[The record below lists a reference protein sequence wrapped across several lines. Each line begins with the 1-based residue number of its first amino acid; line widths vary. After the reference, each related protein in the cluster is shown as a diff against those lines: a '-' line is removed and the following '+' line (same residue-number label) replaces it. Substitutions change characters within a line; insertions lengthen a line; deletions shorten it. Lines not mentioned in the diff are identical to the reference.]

1 MSNPIINVLVHKVW
15 YDENDK
21 YHREDGPAYES
32 SDVNV
37 WYIHGKRH
45 REDGPAYESS
55 DVNVWYIHGKRH
67 RVDGPAVEWINGDKC
82 WCYRGD
88 EINCNSQQEFERLIK
103 LKAFW

>member
-21 YHREDGPAYES
+21 Y
-32 SDVNV
+32 
-37 WYIHGKRH
+37 H